1 MPSITGFRTLPSLSQ
16 SHAAHWVSSV
26 ATGRCLTITCLLG
39 LVSPLNVHAQDLTE
53 AEPEALIVSFV
64 VGTSM
69 FIVLTLVGT
78 LIVFQRNLNQI
89 RSRLPETASK
99 ESNLQTDESSASEM
113 SGLIRTADQELSEL
127 DKAIESCL
135 HSLRKP
141 QDSKVSRNSEARENG
156 NGDFAQLT
164 STIQQQQQQIVQYLE
179 LIALQNKKLNSY
191 HRENLKVR
199 SLIQRRSV
207 SPVQSNFTPYYQ
219 PRQPSS
225 GLSIRPA

>member
-1 MPSITGFRTLPSLSQ
+1 M
-16 SHAAHWVSSV
+16 
-26 ATGRCLTITCLLG
+26 CLLG
-39 LVSPLNVHAQDLTE
+39 LVSAVNVHAQDLTE
-53 AEPEALIVSFV
+53 TEPEALFVSFV

-78 LIVFQRNLNQI
+78 LIVFQRNLNQL
-89 RSRLPETASK
+89 RSRLPETPSK
-99 ESNLQTDESSASEM
+99 ESELETDESSASEM
-113 SGLIRTADQELSEL
+113 LGLIRTADQEVSEL

-141 QDSKVSRNSEARENG
+141 QNSRASRNSEAIENG
-156 NGDFAQLT
+156 NEDFAQLT

-199 SLIQRRSV
+199 SLIQRHSV
-207 SPVQSNFTPYYQ
+207 SLDQINFTPYYK

-225 GLSIRPA
+225 GLRIRPA